1 MKVKFIKDMSSLE
14 DFKSEKFKGH
24 KYLRATFVAAS
35 SNTLRTMALGNNA
48 YMVLNIM
55 PIRNNAVDENW
66 EKMLINAF
74 SDGTLERTDQYVDRF
89 PITVEPF
96 LMKYSSDNAN
106 GKKGEIIKDG
116 LVPRVYDY
124 INIVAFCAI
133 NDKGEEIVD
142 ANGKPVPA
150 DARACASRALSVKRY
165 RIKNG
170 DWIDYAEWQKQ
181 SNSTNLEPSDDNI
194 PAEPDAK
201 QDDVETERKR
211 LQEQLAALS
220 QPNRIQLIYSLF
232 AKNRKAISP
241 SQNR

>member
-1 MKVKFIKDMSSLE
+1 MEVKLVKEMSSLE
-14 DFKSEKFKGH
+14 DFKNEKFKGH
-24 KYLRATFVAAS
+24 KYLRAVFTS
-35 SNTLRTMALGNNA
+35 TQSNALRTMALGNSA
-48 YMVLNIM
+48 YMTLNIM

-74 SDGTLERTDQYVDRF
+74 NDGTLENTKQYVDRF

-124 INIVAFCAI
+124 VNIVAFCAI
-133 NDKGEEIVD
+133 NSNGEEVID
-142 ANGKPVPA
+142 ENGKPIPA
-150 DARACASRALSVKRY
+150 DARACSSRALSVKRY

-181 SNSTNLEPSDDNI
+181 SNASQTEPTDDI
-194 PAEPDAK
+194 PAEPDEEN
-201 QDDVETERKR
+201 DVEAERKR
-211 LQEQLAALS
+211 LEEQLAALK
-220 QPNRIQLIYSLF
+220 QPNRV
-232 AKNRKAISP
+232 
-241 SQNR
+241 

>member
-1 MKVKFIKDMSSLE
+1 MEVKLVKEMSSLE
-14 DFKSEKFKGH
+14 DFKNEKFKGH
-24 KYLRATFVAAS
+24 KYLRAVFTS
-35 SNTLRTMALGNNA
+35 TQSNALRTMALGNSA
-48 YMVLNIM
+48 YMTLNIM

-74 SDGTLERTDQYVDRF
+74 NDGTLENTKQYVDRF

-124 INIVAFCAI
+124 VNIVAFCAI
-133 NDKGEEIVD
+133 NSNGEEVID
-142 ANGKPVPA
+142 ENGKPMPA
-150 DARACASRALSVKRY
+150 DARACSSRALSVKRY

-181 SNSTNLEPSDDNI
+181 SNASQTEPTDDI
-194 PAEPDAK
+194 PAEPDEEN
-201 QDDVETERKR
+201 DVEAERKR
-211 LQEQLAALS
+211 LEEQLAALK
-220 QPNRIQLIYSLF
+220 QPNRV
-232 AKNRKAISP
+232 
-241 SQNR
+241 

>member
-1 MKVKFIKDMSSLE
+1 MEVKLVKEMSSLE
-14 DFKSEKFKGH
+14 DFKNEKFKGH
-24 KYLRATFVAAS
+24 KYLRAVFTS
-35 SNTLRTMALGNNA
+35 TQSNALRTMALGNSA
-48 YMVLNIM
+48 YMTLNIM

-74 SDGTLERTDQYVDRF
+74 NDGTLENTKQYVDRF

-124 INIVAFCAI
+124 VNIVAFCAI
-133 NDKGEEIVD
+133 NSNGEEVID
-142 ANGKPVPA
+142 ENDKPIPA
-150 DARACASRALSVKRY
+150 DARACSSRALSVKRY

-181 SNSTNLEPSDDNI
+181 SNADQTEPTDDI
-194 PAEPDAK
+194 PAEPDEEN
-201 QDDVETERKR
+201 DVEAERKR
-211 LQEQLAALS
+211 LEEQLAALKK
-220 QPNRIQLIYSLF
+220 PNRV
-232 AKNRKAISP
+232 
-241 SQNR
+241 

>member
-1 MKVKFIKDMSSLE
+1 MEVKLVKEMSSLE
-14 DFKSEKFKGH
+14 DFKNEKFKGH
-24 KYLRATFVAAS
+24 KYLRAVFTS
-35 SNTLRTMALGNNA
+35 TQSNALRTMALGNSA
-48 YMVLNIM
+48 YMTLNIM

-74 SDGTLERTDQYVDRF
+74 NDGTLENTKQYVDRF

-124 INIVAFCAI
+124 VNIVAFCAI
-133 NDKGEEIVD
+133 NSNGEEVID
-142 ANGKPVPA
+142 ENGKPMPA
-150 DARACASRALSVKRY
+150 DARACSSRALSVKRY

-181 SNSTNLEPSDDNI
+181 SNASQIEPTDDI
-194 PAEPDAK
+194 PAEPDEEN
-201 QDDVETERKR
+201 DVEAERKR
-211 LQEQLAALS
+211 LEEQLAALK
-220 QPNRIQLIYSLF
+220 QPNRV
-232 AKNRKAISP
+232 
-241 SQNR
+241 